1 MVTPAKG
8 EVVLIPFPFSDLS
21 QTKVR
26 PALCLADSGRGDWV
40 LCQITSNPYGDPNA
54 VPLEPTDFETGG
66 LLVASVARPG
76 QLFTANATLMA
87 RSVGIL
93 LPSAFGRVLSAV
105 VDLLQSK

>member
-54 VPLEPTDFETGG
+54 VPLEPSDFETGG
-66 LLVASVARPG
+66 CLSQA
-76 QLFTANATLMA
+76 
-87 RSVGIL
+87 
-93 LPSAFGRVLSAV
+93 LPDQESCLPRMRL
-105 VDLLQSK
+105 